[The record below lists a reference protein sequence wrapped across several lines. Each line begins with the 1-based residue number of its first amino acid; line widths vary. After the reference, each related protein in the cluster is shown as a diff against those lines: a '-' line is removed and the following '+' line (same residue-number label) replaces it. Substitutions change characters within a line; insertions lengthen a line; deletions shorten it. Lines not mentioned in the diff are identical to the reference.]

1 MKKNIFSLS
10 LLLLAASA
18 FVACSDDD
26 PETPKPK
33 FDVISFESDV
43 IDLEGNPVTLGD
55 IEVVGGSTAA
65 THHGVFWAQPF
76 AAEYGDP
83 EAAMGLTY
91 DGPLFTFDNNIWFGS
106 YYCDNTGWGYGRTD
120 SWGGFVLSSNCNTTA
135 DAFDYK
141 DQFCVYAKSGANST
155 SNFAVCYCNGMMG
168 GAYGNPVIEFATEP
182 RTVDHLYVAA
192 STMLYTYYKYDLS
205 AVKGRTWGVKITGS
219 LAGEETGS
227 VVATLVADSAPI
239 QDWMKVDLASLG
251 QVDRLE
257 FTVDGL
263 NPMVDFDPVYFCVDE
278 IALVK

>member
-43 IDLEGNPVTLGD
+43 IDLEGNPV
-55 IEVVGGSTAA
+55 VGGSTAA

-83 EAAMGLTY
+83 EAVMGLTY
-91 DGPLFTFDNNIWFGS
+91 DAPLFTFDNNIWFGS

-120 SWGGFVLSSNCNTTA
+120 SWGGFVLSSICNTTA

-141 DQFCVYAKSGANST
+141 DQFAVYAKSGANST
-155 SNFAVCYCNGMMG
+155 RNFAVCYCNGMMG
-168 GAYGNPVIEFATEP
+168 GEYGNPVIEFTSEP

-205 AVKGRTWGVKITGS
+205 AVEGRTWGVKITGS

-227 VVATLVADSAPI
+227 VVATLVADSTPI